1 MKIRTDFVSNS
12 SSASFVINK
21 EEHGCWFNQAFN
33 ILNKINNDWFEVIDI
48 AFDDTIDY
56 NMLVSS
62 FALIDTA
69 KQGKYYEKYFGVSIR
84 RNAYINFK
92 KYEKLVWMHTNDCS
106 FINRIPNEYKDHILY
121 LRVRLYDECDIGHAS
136 TEILY
141 KLLKDTG
148 LEFDWN
154 R

>member
-33 ILNKINNDWFEVIDI
+33 ILNKIDNEWFEAIDI
-48 AFDDTIDY
+48 AFDDTVDY
-56 NMLVSS
+56 KKLVNN
-62 FALIDTA
+62 FELIDTA
-69 KQGKYYEKYFGVSIR
+69 KPGIYHDKYFSVSIR
-84 RNAYINFK
+84 RNACINFK
-92 KYEKLVWMHTNDCS
+92 KYEKLIWMHTNDIS

-121 LRVRLYDECDIGHAS
+121 LSVRLYDECDIGRAS
-136 TEILY
+136 TGILY

-148 LEFDWN
+148 LDFDWN